1 VSTNQPVQSNEL
13 KRAVIRKETFGSAS
27 TPQHSAAKVA
37 KPQHIISV
45 RTQAATADSTADAN
59 SALQS
64 SASVHASTSR
74 SAPTQAQVA
83 QSQPPVS
90 PPDTATPPAQQ
101 STLADIVAVTM
112 QASQSTGVM
121 KTTGKVDL
129 NGIFKNETALVYPNN
144 KIVTPGQNG
153 ALVTAPGN
161 AIALGA
167 NAQFTLSVTT
177 TSITNNRS
185 VR

>member
-1 VSTNQPVQSNEL
+1 
-13 KRAVIRKETFGSAS
+13 
-27 TPQHSAAKVA
+27 
-37 KPQHIISV
+37 
-45 RTQAATADSTADAN
+45 
-59 SALQS
+59 
-64 SASVHASTSR
+64 
-74 SAPTQAQVA
+74 
-83 QSQPPVS
+83 
-90 PPDTATPPAQQ
+90 
-101 STLADIVAVTM
+101 M

-185 VR
+185 VQ